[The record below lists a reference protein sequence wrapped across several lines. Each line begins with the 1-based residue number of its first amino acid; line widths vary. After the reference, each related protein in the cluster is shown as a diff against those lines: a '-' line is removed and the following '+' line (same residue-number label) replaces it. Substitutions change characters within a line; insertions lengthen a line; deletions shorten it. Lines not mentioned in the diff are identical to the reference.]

1 MRKLI
6 TTDITDNG
14 QLPIKR
20 GTLDHLQLAYQEALA
35 AIANNL
41 LGAKADAATPYILF
55 GCVNTGTGL
64 NYIIS
69 AGAIYYQ
76 GEVFLVDAFTFTAS
90 AGQVAVASL
99 STTYFTTYADPVDFT
114 DGSQRNV
121 HSVRK
126 IAFASGTSGS
136 GLFDFTSLRN
146 TSINLNTQIVST
158 LPASYTVTF
167 EQDKALFFSA
177 ATVDTTI
184 TFDFTNAVPGACI
197 RMKWAYGSGRT
208 LTVNQ
213 PSGSTIIKDSGNL
226 SAVASATN
234 ILYLVY
240 LGKNDAGNNEV
251 SYNLKQV

>member
-20 GTLDHLQLAYQEALA
+20 GTLDHLQLAYQEALS

-41 LGAKADAATPYILF
+41 LGAKSDAATAYILF
-55 GCVNTGTGL
+55 GCVNTGSGL
-64 NYIIS
+64 NYVIS
-69 AGAIYYQ
+69 AGAIFYQ
-76 GEVFLVDAFTFTAS
+76 GEVFLVDATSFTAS

-114 DGSQRNV
+114 DGTQKNV

-126 IAFASGTSGS
+126 ITFASGASGS
-136 GLFDFTSLRN
+136 GLFDFTAMRN
-146 TSINLNTQIVST
+146 TAIALNTQTIST

-167 EQDKALFFSA
+167 EQDKALFFAS
-177 ATVDTTI
+177 ATVDCTI
-184 TFDFTNAVPGACI
+184 TFDFTNAVPGAVI
-197 RMKWAYGSGRT
+197 RMKWAFGSGRA
-208 LTVNQ
+208 LTINQ

-234 ILYLVY
+234 LLYIVY